1 MLRANLWGIQG
12 RLRGGFWGK
21 QMCWKPEPV
30 TCTCPPRDSCLS
42 RPDRLRP
49 LLPWRDS
56 TSSCL
61 QANLAS
67 SWNKAVSH
75 LHLSLSKPP
84 LQASWGWWMEV
95 GSIVGLL
102 IPHADTKARAPAN
115 ACLLHA
121 CARDTRRPFLPA
133 SPHPRPTPGRSSLDQ
148 ARRGLTSPPLGP
160 GHTARLGLVG
170 GSLPV
175 ACRAARLDTGPAL
188 HHRPAHTLS

>member
-12 RLRGGFWGK
+12 RLRGGFRGK
-21 QMCWKPEPV
+21 QVCWKPEPV
-30 TCTCPPRDSCLS
+30 TCICPPRDSCLS

-95 GSIVGLL
+95 GSVVGLL
-102 IPHADTKARAPAN
+102 IPQADTKARAPAN
-115 ACLLHA
+115 ACSMPVLGTHGGPSSPLPPTPA
-121 CARDTRRPFLPA
+121 PRQEDPVWIRPGGA
-133 SPHPRPTPGRSSLDQ
+133 SPHPL
-148 ARRGLTSPPLGP
+148 
-160 GHTARLGLVG
+160 
-170 GSLPV
+170 
-175 ACRAARLDTGPAL
+175 
-188 HHRPAHTLS
+188 